1 MFVNT
6 HHTDEKF
13 KKNLN
18 SSTSK
23 KRLFK
28 ADRVGGEH
36 AKVIHRETEFQK
48 QEVWENFQGEAFMN
62 TVRNGVL

>member
-1 MFVNT
+1 MRVPIGTQETMKYKIFVNT

-13 KKNLN
+13 KRIWIQIPQR
-18 SSTSK
+18 

-36 AKVIHRETEFQK
+36 AKVTHRKTEF
-48 QEVWENFQGEAFMN
+48 
-62 TVRNGVL
+62 

>member
-36 AKVIHRETEFQK
+36 AKVIHRETEF
-48 QEVWENFQGEAFMN
+48 
-62 TVRNGVL
+62 